1 MGETFPYFPCLI
13 TERLSRVNTDLDE
26 SHLIERAQAGDAVAF
41 GGLVLL
47 HQDFV
52 YDLALSVLRDP
63 AEAEDLAQEAFV
75 RTWLGLPN
83 FRGRSQFRTW
93 LYRIVTNLCYNRL
106 PSLRREL
113 TSLGD
118 DCLDNL
124 VCNEVLNI
132 NPADSLEA
140 REQLAALHHAIEQLP
155 DSYHLL
161 VTLRYQQE
169 LSYEEIAAVVNLP
182 LGTVKTGLFRAKE
195 RLRQTLLKD
204 MPAIKE
210 HKVKNEN
217 SSRTFVSVMAINTGM
232 EEMP

>member
-1 MGETFPYFPCLI
+1 M
-13 TERLSRVNTDLDE
+13 NTDLDE
-26 SHLIERAQAGDAVAF
+26 HKLIQYAQAGDADAF
-41 GGLVLL
+41 GQLVLL

-52 YDLALSVLRDP
+52 YDLALGMLRDP

-75 RTWLGLPN
+75 RAWLGLPN
-83 FRGRSQFRTW
+83 FRGQSQFRTW
-93 LYRIVTNLCYNRL
+93 LYRIVTNLCYRRL

-113 TSLGD
+113 TSLGN

-124 VCNEVLNI
+124 VCDEVLNI

-140 REQLAALHHAIEQLP
+140 REQRSTLHHAIEQLP
-155 DSYHLL
+155 DNYRLL
-161 VTLRYQQE
+161 VSLRYQQE

-195 RLRQTLLKD
+195 RLRQRLLKD
-204 MPAIKE
+204 MPVIKE
-210 HKVKNEN
+210 HKGIKKD
-217 SSRTFVSVMAINTGM
+217 SSRTSVSLVVMNTAM